1 MSINCRQ
8 CGSNEIVNHGPITQ
22 ADMFCGLRLNPA
34 WKGGNLYRCNTC
46 LLAFRF
52 PIRSSDDYLS
62 LYKVA
67 PEITYQDIT
76 LRHDQ
81 SLVRDAILRI
91 KPTGCSILDIGC
103 SGGALLTSLGKDFD
117 KYGIEASEAACAVC
131 QELNINI
138 VGNSSEEL
146 GSVARK
152 FDVICL
158 VDVIEHL
165 INPLDLIEVAIGKLN
180 DGGYLIL
187 STGDASNLMWRLAGG
202 RYWYCSFPEHI
213 SFISPEWVQNIAK
226 ITPLSVVELQHFPHK
241 NQSIGW
247 AEARI
252 RFLSRLAVAFFE
264 SIYLKM
270 FAGRERSPRYKL
282 GFPGVF
288 NDHMLVML
296 KLKP

>member
-1 MSINCRQ
+1 M
-8 CGSNEIVNHGPITQ
+8 TQ
-22 ADMFCGLRLNPA
+22 ANQFCGLRLNPP
-34 WKGGNLYRCNTC
+34 WKGGNLYRCNNC
-46 LLAFRF
+46 NLAFRY
-52 PIRSSDDYLS
+52 PVRTSDDYLY

-67 PEITYQDIT
+67 PEITYQNIT

-81 SLVRDAILRI
+81 SLVREAILRI

-103 SGGALLTSLGKDFD
+103 SGGALLASLGKEFD

-131 QELNINI
+131 QELNITL
-138 VGNSSEEL
+138 VGNSSEDL

-152 FDVICL
+152 FDIICL

-165 INPLDLIEVAIGKLN
+165 INPLDLIEVAIEKLN

-187 STGDASNLMWRLAGG
+187 STGDASNLMWRLSGG

-213 SFISPEWVQNIAK
+213 SFISPEWVQNITE

-252 RFLSRLAVAFFE
+252 RFLARLVVACFE
-264 SIYLKM
+264 SAYLKM
-270 FAGRERSPRYKL
+270 FAGRDRSPRYKL

-288 NDHMLVML
+288 NDHMLVVL
-296 KLKP
+296 KLKT